1 MGNIIWNSKVI
12 SSYIPADKNFIE
24 ELCNTLNITYL
35 LTNKYIKLYPLLN
48 DKVFLL
54 TAINNSE
61 ITTSLVESIEETL
74 VSEGATVIS
83 FNQHLDKI
91 TLKHLDAHIKLAF
104 SDDNNKPN
112 LTIYLPFS
120 SDEKSIA
127 ITKNIIKSLAV
138 SEKNISYKI
147 AGFWDKIRATK
158 YWNYLFNSN
167 TPTILFEIG
176 LSHFNESFLSN
187 FKNGVINSII
197 KELGAT
203 PTNEEIQKVNKLL
216 DKLQEKKDEVKQISQ
231 LNQKLEQYKNQ
242 LETLKA
248 SYLETENELKRI
260 KETSVENVNTN
271 IENNINLDEEA
282 AKPEKIEEPET
293 PLINNDEK
301 KKIKKKN
308 KLNKSKKIYIGP
320 SSKNK
325 NYQYRYLQYPG
336 KIPDN
341 GPVHQFKRPNPGTD
355 SIYIPQNF
363 LLRDYND
370 LPIVGLP
377 PTLKYPEQPSNYMI
391 QNCNKNENKNF
402 NETIETVKNFDQA
415 INEDSL

>member
-1 MGNIIWNSKVI
+1 MGNIVWNNKII
-12 SSYIPADKNFIE
+12 SSYIPTDKNFIE
-24 ELCNTLNITYL
+24 ELCNTLNINYL
-35 LTNKYIKLYPLLN
+35 LNNKYIKLYPLLN

-61 ITTSLVESIEETL
+61 ITTSLIETIEDTL
-74 VSEGATVIS
+74 ANEGATVLS
-83 FNQHLDKI
+83 FNQPLDKT

-104 SDDNNKPN
+104 SDENNKPN

-127 ITKNIIKSLAV
+127 ITKNIIKSLAI

-147 AGFWDKIRATK
+147 AGFWDKMFATK
-158 YWNYLFNSN
+158 YWNYLFNNN

-176 LSHFNESFLSN
+176 LSHLNESFLSN
-187 FKNGVINSII
+187 FQTGVINSII
-197 KELGAT
+197 KELGAN

-216 DKLQEKKDEVKQISQ
+216 DKLQEKKAEVKQINQ

-242 LETLKA
+242 LETLKN

-260 KETSVENVNTN
+260 RETN
-271 IENNINLDEEA
+271 IEDINLNEETT
-282 AKPEKIEEPET
+282 KPEKIEEPEP
-293 PLINNDEK
+293 PLIKDNHNK
-301 KKIKKKN
+301 IIKKKKV
-308 KLNKSKKIYIGP
+308 KLNKSKKIYLGP

-325 NYQYRYLQYPG
+325 NYQYQNFQYPG
-336 KIPDN
+336 KIPGN
-341 GPVHQFKRPNPGTD
+341 GPVHQFKRPNPDTD
-355 SIYIPQNF
+355 NIYMPNNF
-363 LLRDYND
+363 SLRDYND

-377 PTLKYPEQPSNYMI
+377 PSLKYPEQPSNYMAPS
-391 QNCNKNENKNF
+391 CNKNENKSF